1 MLIPASSKSQKLH
14 VCLGVT
20 LCALLLLILLVPE
33 ILQAQ
38 ASGSFA
44 LERQ

>member
-1 MLIPASSKSQKLH
+1 MLNPASSKSQKLH
-14 VCLGVT
+14 TCLGLT
-20 LCALLLLILLVPE
+20 LCVLLLLILLVPE
-33 ILQAQ
+33 ILEAQ